1 MTNGEAT
8 GTMQRRGW
16 EEARR
21 TDRASGGR
29 ESVESGKRRGRSGGK
44 REGSMPVVTM
54 AGRENDGGG

>member
-1 MTNGEAT
+1 
-8 GTMQRRGW
+8 MQRRGW

-44 REGSMPVVTM
+44 REGSMPVVTV
-54 AGRENDGGG
+54 AGWENDGGG